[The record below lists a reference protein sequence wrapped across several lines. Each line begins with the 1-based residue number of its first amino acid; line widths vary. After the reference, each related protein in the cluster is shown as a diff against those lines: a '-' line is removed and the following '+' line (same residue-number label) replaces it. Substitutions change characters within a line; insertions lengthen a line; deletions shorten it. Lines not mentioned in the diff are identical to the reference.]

1 MKLKQIII
9 ASLTGVACLGT
20 LLTGSASA
28 EDTSQQTKPELKL
41 KSKLNKKYTF
51 LDVKLSRSGSLNGV
65 VFNKQRQPVADAL
78 VLVRQAGKEVVRT
91 RSGRRGEFE
100 IKGLKNG
107 NYHIIA
113 GTGHGL
119 FRVWSDKAAPPRA
132 FKSVKIM
139 SDKSVIRGQ
148 NDIIVDQETGETYG
162 QVHIYDGGGLT
173 PVQGG
178 APVGFTN
185 GGGAGLGAL
194 GILDVLT
201 GAATITALGLAI
213 DNYNTVQD
221 VEDRQNRQ
229 QNTAN

>member
-1 MKLKQIII
+1 MKLKKLIV
-9 ASLTGVACLGT
+9 ASVAGLACLGT
-20 LLTGSASA
+20 LLSSSASA
-28 EDTSQQTKPELKL
+28 DDSRTQLKANQ
-41 KSKLNKKYTF
+41 KSKSKVAKKYTF
-51 LDVKLSRSGSLNGV
+51 LDVKLSREGSLDGV
-65 VFNKQRQPVADAL
+65 VFNKKRQPVADAL
-78 VLVRQAGKEVVRT
+78 VIVRQAGKEVVRT
-91 RSGRRGEFE
+91 RSGKRGEFR

-119 FRVWSDKAAPPRA
+119 FRVWSDKTAPPRA

-139 SDKSVIRGQ
+139 SDKSVVRGQ

-162 QVHIYDGGGLT
+162 QVHIYDGGGLV

-178 APVGFTN
+178 APVGFIN

-194 GILDVLT
+194 GVIDVLT
-201 GAATITALGLAI
+201 GGATITALGLAI

-221 VEDRQNRQ
+221 VEDRQNQQ
-229 QNTAN
+229 QNTSN